1 MQPGGYLGLESDGPN
16 ASSTTLDPDGV
27 AGSSGGERTIVE
39 RGISLRVQEPG
50 DIPALVLTG
59 SSISCFLKEPTQYYH
74 GFLRDRCF
82 GLFAIVTTSSGH
94 EAPAQSPS
102 EKRHERPNPV
112 GCRHL
117 NGSDRQIS
125 SSEP

>member
-59 SSISCFLKEPTQYYH
+59 SSISCFLKETTQYYH

-82 GLFAIVTTSSGH
+82 GLFAIVTQPSGH

>member
-1 MQPGGYLGLESDGPN
+1 MQPGGHLGLESDDPN
-16 ASSTTLDPDGV
+16 TSSTTLDPDGV

-59 SSISCFLKEPTQYYH
+59 SSISCFLKETTQYYH

-82 GLFAIVTTSSGH
+82 GLFAIVTQPSGH

-117 NGSDRQIS
+117 NGSDR
-125 SSEP
+125 